1 MASHPIFSR
10 LYSRMAPGS
19 ERAGAGAHRD
29 EMLAGVS
36 GRVVEV
42 GAGSGLCFS
51 HYPPSVT
58 EVVAV
63 EPEPYLRGLAQ
74 KAATTAPVPVRV
86 IDGTADHLPFDDGS
100 FDVVVTSLVL
110 CSVPDQVS
118 ALAEAHRVLRPGGEL
133 RFYEH
138 VRSDDPGQARLQE
151 RTAWIWPHLFGG
163 CHTDRRTESAMV
175 EAGFRVEQS
184 RHFDFRSSIT
194 SKPTISHV
202 VGTAVRP

>member
-1 MASHPIFSR
+1 MTSHPMFSR
-10 LYSRMAPGS
+10 LYGRMAPGTD
-19 ERAGAGAHRD
+19 RAGAGAHRQ
-29 EMLAGVS
+29 EMLEGVR

-42 GAGSGLCFS
+42 GAGSGLCFDR
-51 HYPPSVT
+51 YPASVT

-63 EPEPYLRGLAQ
+63 EPEPYLRGLAEQ
-74 KAATTAPVPVRV
+74 AAVTAPVPVRV

-100 FDVVVTSLVL
+100 FDAVVASLVL
-110 CSVPDQVS
+110 CSVPDQAG

-138 VRSDDPGQARLQE
+138 VRSDDPGQARLQQ

-163 CHTDRRTESAMV
+163 CHTDRRTELAMV

-202 VGTAVRP
+202 IGTAVRL

>member
-1 MASHPIFSR
+1 MTNHPIFSR
-10 LYSRMAPGS
+10 LYGLMAPGS
-19 ERAGAGAHRD
+19 ERAGAGSHRD
-29 EMLAGVS
+29 EMLAGVC

-42 GAGSGLCFS
+42 GAGSGLCFG

-74 KAATTAPVPVRV
+74 KAAASAPVPVRV
-86 IDGTADHLPFDDGS
+86 MDGTADHLPFEDGS
-100 FDVVVTSLVL
+100 FDAMVTSLVL
-110 CSVPDQVS
+110 CSVPDQAS

-138 VRSDDPGQARLQE
+138 VRSDEPGQARLQD
-151 RTAWIWPHLFGG
+151 RTARVWPHLFGG

-175 EAGFRVEQS
+175 EAGFRVEHS
-184 RHFDFRSSIT
+184 RHFDFQSSIT